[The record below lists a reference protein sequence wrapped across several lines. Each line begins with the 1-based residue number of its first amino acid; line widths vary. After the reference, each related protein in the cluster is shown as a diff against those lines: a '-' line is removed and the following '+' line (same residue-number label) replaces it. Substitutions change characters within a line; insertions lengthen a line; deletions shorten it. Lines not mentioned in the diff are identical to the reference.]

1 MTYQLFKSI
10 EYLHKMG
17 IIHKNINPENVMF
30 RYVFENVRKLEVVMV
45 GYQLKDEEMFKRYGK
60 PGFIAP

>member
-1 MTYQLFKSI
+1 
-10 EYLHKMG
+10 MG

-30 RYVFENVRKLEVVMV
+30 RYIFENVRKLEVVMV
-45 GYQLKDEEMFKRYGK
+45 GFQLKDEKIFKRYGK